1 MSEEVYTIGKVAA
14 ILREQFPDKT
24 EEQWK
29 TWLHNNR
36 NGAKN
41 AVATIPF
48 VRVGKAAMYHPDDI
62 AKFVDFE
69 KSRRIGNVKLSGRA
83 AEALRAFGIGEIG
96 GGATGRKLAYTLTAQ
111 VDPAT
116 GRHYAQFI
124 TRDPL
129 MVFRLEQDQV
139 CALAAEFSEL
149 AANFKRWEDGK

>member
-1 MSEEVYTIGKVAA
+1 MSEEVYTSNKVAS
-14 ILREQFPDKT
+14 ILHQQFPDKS
-24 EEQWK
+24 EVQWE
-29 TWLHNNR
+29 TWLRNNR
-36 NGAKN
+36 NGKRN
-41 AVATIPF
+41 AIRIVPF
-48 VRVGKAAMYHPDDI
+48 ERVGKAAMYRPAAVADFI
-62 AKFVDFE
+62 EFE
-69 KSRRIGNVKLSGRA
+69 KSRRVGSVRLSGRA
-83 AEALRAFGIGEIG
+83 VEALRAFGVGEAG
-96 GGATGRKLAYTLTAQ
+96 GSATGRKLSYTLTAQ